1 MVGLKISFQKFGDG
15 LKLFYICNRYKVK
28 TATNLYHL
36 TMYPVNPI
44 EHLQRHGIKPS
55 PQRIAVMDYLLSSRV
70 HPTADEIYMA
80 LSPTMPTLSKTTVY
94 NTLKLLVEQ
103 GAVLNLGIDERNA
116 RYDGDTTPHAHFRC
130 LKCGTVIDL
139 YPHQVEGLELV
150 NHKQLGNLRIAE
162 TRLYYMGYCEH
173 CQNSANNT
181 MHLD

>member
-1 MVGLKISFQKFGDG
+1 
-15 LKLFYICNRYKVK
+15 
-28 TATNLYHL
+28 
-36 TMYPVNPI
+36 MYSIPMQITINPI
-44 EHLQRHGIKPS
+44 EHLQQHGIKAS
-55 PQRIAVMDYLLSSRV
+55 PQRIAVMEYLLNHRT
-70 HPTADEIYMA
+70 HPTADEIFMA
-80 LSPTMPTLSKTTVY
+80 LSPSMPTLSKTTVY

-150 NHKQLGNLRIAE
+150 NHKHLGKLRIAE

-173 CQNSANNT
+173 CQNTANT
-181 MHLD
+181 KDA